1 MSLYFVG
8 DLNILADKR
17 LSMADKMVYFA
28 LVSFMNV
35 KDGKCYPR
43 FATIKKRTGISRSAI
58 QRSIKHLAKL
68 QLISIKRLSSSNL
81 YLLTRQK
88 ILQENIQKRVKRLVG
103 SSDEPNSRILIKPS
117 YITSNRFNNRNNYNR
132 ASSYT
137 PVAKHSIEYEGE
149 TYIECGKEGHY
160 VEYQNKRG
168 DRIKRHTF
176 KKDEAIKIVSS
187 PKGDKPIKK
196 FSAILRVA

>member
-8 DLNILADKR
+8 DINILADKR
-17 LSMADKMVYFA
+17 LSSIDVRVYFA
-28 LVSFMNV
+28 LVSFMN
-35 KDGKCYPR
+35 KADGKCFPR
-43 FATIKKRTGISRSAI
+43 YATIQKRTGLSRRSI
-58 QRSIKHLAKL
+58 QRSVKHLAKL

-160 VEYQNKRG
+160 IEYRNKKGNLIR
-168 DRIKRHTF
+168 KHTF
-176 KKDEAIKIVSS
+176 KKDE
-187 PKGDKPIKK
+187 PIKK

>member
-8 DLNILADKR
+8 DINILADKR
-17 LSMADKMVYFA
+17 LSSIDVRVYFA
-28 LVSFMNV
+28 LVSFMNK

-43 FATIKKRTGISRSAI
+43 YATIQKRTGLSRRSI
-58 QRSIKHLAKL
+58 QRSVKHLAKL
-68 QLISIKRLSSSNL
+68 KLISMKRLSSSNL

-88 ILQENIQKRVKRLVG
+88 ILQENIQKRVRSLVG
-103 SSDEPNSRILIKPS
+103 SSDKPNSRILIKPS

-168 DRIKRHTF
+168 ERIKRHTF

>member
-8 DLNILADKR
+8 DINILADKR
-17 LSMADKMVYFA
+17 LSSIDVRVYFA
-28 LVSFMNV
+28 LVSFMN
-35 KDGKCYPR
+35 KADGKCYPR
-43 FATIKKRTGISRSAI
+43 YATIQKRTGLSRRSI
-58 QRSIKHLAKL
+58 QRSVKYLAKL
-68 QLISIKRLSSSNL
+68 KLISMKRLSSSNL

-88 ILQENIQKRVKRLVG
+88 ILQENIQKRVRSLVG
-103 SSDEPNSRILIKPS
+103 SSDKPNSRILIKPS

-168 DRIKRHTF
+168 ERIKRHTF

>member
-8 DLNILADKR
+8 DINILADKR
-17 LSMADKMVYFA
+17 LSSIDVRVYFA
-28 LVSFMNV
+28 LVSFMN
-35 KDGKCYPR
+35 KADGKCYPR
-43 FATIKKRTGISRSAI
+43 YSTIQKRTGLSRRSI
-58 QRSIKHLAKL
+58 QRSVKHLAKL
-68 QLISIKRLSSSNL
+68 QLISTKRLSSSNL

-88 ILQENIQKRVKRLVG
+88 ILQENIQKRVRRLVG

-132 ASSYT
+132 ASVYT

-149 TYIECGKEGHY
+149 TYIECGREHPY
-160 VEYQNKRG
+160 IEYRNKKGNLIRKH
-168 DRIKRHTF
+168 IF
-176 KKDEAIKIVSS
+176 KKDE
-187 PKGDKPIKK
+187 PIKK

>member
-8 DLNILADKR
+8 DINILADKR
-17 LSMADKMVYFA
+17 LSSIDVRVYFA
-28 LVSFMNV
+28 LVSFMN
-35 KDGKCYPR
+35 KADGKCYPR
-43 FATIKKRTGISRSAI
+43 YATIQKRTGLSRRSI
-58 QRSIKHLAKL
+58 QRSVKHLAKL
-68 QLISIKRLSSSNL
+68 KLISMKRLSSSNL

-88 ILQENIQKRVKRLVG
+88 ILQENIQKRVRRLVG

-149 TYIECGKEGHY
+149 TYIECGREGHY
-160 VEYQNKRG
+160 IEYKNKKGNLIR
-168 DRIKRHTF
+168 KHTF
-176 KKDEAIKIVSS
+176 KKDE
-187 PKGDKPIKK
+187 PIKK

>member
-8 DLNILADKR
+8 DINILADKR
-17 LSMADKMVYFA
+17 LSSIDVRVYFA
-28 LVSFMNV
+28 LVSFMN
-35 KDGKCYPR
+35 KADGKCYPR
-43 FATIKKRTGISRSAI
+43 YATIQKRTGLSRRSI
-58 QRSIKHLAKL
+58 QRSVKHLAKL
-68 QLISIKRLSSSNL
+68 KLISMKRLSSSNL

-88 ILQENIQKRVKRLVG
+88 ILQETIQKRVRRLVG
-103 SSDEPNSRILIKPS
+103 SSDEPNSRLLVKLP
-117 YITSNRFNNRNNYNR
+117 YLTKNRFNNRNNYNR
-132 ASSYT
+132 SSSYT

-149 TYIECGKEGHY
+149 TYIECGREGHY

-176 KKDEAIKIVSS
+176 KKDE
-187 PKGDKPIKK
+187 PIKK

>member
-8 DLNILADKR
+8 DINILADKR
-17 LSMADKMVYFA
+17 LSSIDVRVYFA
-28 LVSFMNV
+28 LVSFMN
-35 KDGKCYPR
+35 KADGKCYPR
-43 FATIKKRTGISRSAI
+43 YATIQKRTGLSRRSI
-58 QRSIKHLAKL
+58 QRSVKHLAKL
-68 QLISIKRLSSSNL
+68 KLISMKRLSSSNL

-88 ILQENIQKRVKRLVG
+88 ILQENIQKRVRSLVG
-103 SSDEPNSRILIKPS
+103 SSDKPNSRILIKPS

-168 DRIKRHTF
+168 ERIKRHTF
-176 KKDEAIKIVSS
+176 KKDE
-187 PKGDKPIKK
+187 PIKK

>member
-8 DLNILADKR
+8 DINILADKR
-17 LSMADKMVYFA
+17 LSSIDVRVYFA
-28 LVSFMNV
+28 LVSFMN
-35 KDGKCYPR
+35 KADGKCYPR
-43 FATIKKRTGISRSAI
+43 YATIQKRTGLSRRSI
-58 QRSIKHLAKL
+58 QRSVKHLAKL
-68 QLISIKRLSSSNL
+68 QLISTKRLSSSNL

-88 ILQENIQKRVKRLVG
+88 ILQENIQKRVRRLVG

-160 VEYQNKRG
+160 IEYRNKKGNLIR
-168 DRIKRHTF
+168 KHTF
-176 KKDEAIKIVSS
+176 KKDE
-187 PKGDKPIKK
+187 PIKK
-196 FSAILRVA
+196 FSAILEVAC

>member
-8 DLNILADKR
+8 DINILADKR
-17 LSMADKMVYFA
+17 LSSIDVRVYFA
-28 LVSFMNV
+28 LVSFMN
-35 KDGKCYPR
+35 KADGKCYPR
-43 FATIKKRTGISRSAI
+43 YATIQKRTGLSRRSI
-58 QRSIKHLAKL
+58 QRSVKYLAKL
-68 QLISIKRLSSSNL
+68 KLISMKRLSSSNL

-88 ILQENIQKRVKRLVG
+88 ILQENIQKRVRSLVG
-103 SSDEPNSRILIKPS
+103 SSDKPNSRILIKPS

-168 DRIKRHTF
+168 ERIKRHTF

-187 PKGDKPIKK
+187 PKGDKLIKK

>member
-8 DLNILADKR
+8 DINILADKR
-17 LSMADKMVYFA
+17 LSSIDVRVYFA
-28 LVSFMNV
+28 LVSFMN
-35 KDGKCYPR
+35 KADGKCYPR
-43 FATIKKRTGISRSAI
+43 YATIQKRTGLSRRSI
-58 QRSIKHLAKL
+58 QRSVKHLAKL
-68 QLISIKRLSSSNL
+68 KLISTKRLSSRNL

-137 PVAKHSIEYEGE
+137 PIAKHSIEYEGE

-160 VEYQNKRG
+160 IEYRNKKGNLIR
-168 DRIKRHTF
+168 KHTF
-176 KKDEAIKIVSS
+176 KKDE
-187 PKGDKPIKK
+187 PIKK
-196 FSAILRVA
+196 FSAILEVAC

>member
-8 DLNILADKR
+8 DINILADKR
-17 LSMADKMVYFA
+17 LSSIDVRVYFA
-28 LVSFMNV
+28 LVTFMN
-35 KDGKCYPR
+35 KADGKCYPR
-43 FATIKKRTGISRSAI
+43 YATIQKRTGLSRRSI
-58 QRSIKHLAKL
+58 QRSVKHLAKL
-68 QLISIKRLSSSNL
+68 KLISTKRLSSSNL

-137 PVAKHSIEYEGE
+137 PIAKHSIEYEGE

-160 VEYQNKRG
+160 IEYRNKKGNLIR
-168 DRIKRHTF
+168 KHTF
-176 KKDEAIKIVSS
+176 KKDE
-187 PKGDKPIKK
+187 PIKK
-196 FSAILRVA
+196 FSAILEVAC

>member
-8 DLNILADKR
+8 DINILADKR
-17 LSMADKMVYFA
+17 LSSIDVRVYFA
-28 LVSFMNV
+28 LVSFMN
-35 KDGKCYPR
+35 KADGKCFPR
-43 FATIKKRTGISRSAI
+43 YATIQKRTGLSRRSI
-58 QRSIKHLAKL
+58 QRSVKHLAKL

-132 ASSYT
+132 SSSYT

>member
-8 DLNILADKR
+8 DINILADKR
-17 LSMADKMVYFA
+17 LSSIDVRVYFA
-28 LVSFMNV
+28 LVSFMN
-35 KDGKCYPR
+35 KADGKCYPR
-43 FATIKKRTGISRSAI
+43 YATIQKRTGLSRRSI
-58 QRSIKHLAKL
+58 QRSVKHLAKL
-68 QLISIKRLSSSNL
+68 KLISTKRLSSSNL

-88 ILQENIQKRVKRLVG
+88 ILQETIQKRVRRLVG

-132 ASSYT
+132 SSSYT

-168 DRIKRHTF
+168 ERILKHTF